1 MLFFPPLQSLP
12 ANPYMTQ
19 QAELVG
25 THGGVELC
33 FFNAIF
39 FTHKECDFL
48 RLKTCLLVQRKEII
62 PPRERLTNPASTST
76 TLSRR
81 LLVKVETVHRTLER
95 LMRRCL
101 SRIGSI
107 RLEKLV
113 NGFSRVS
120 LQHSL
125 HSSHDRKF
133 HSIARG
139 VAGGGDST
147 NR

>member
-1 MLFFPPLQSLP
+1 
-12 ANPYMTQ
+12 
-19 QAELVG
+19 
-25 THGGVELC
+25 
-33 FFNAIF
+33 
-39 FTHKECDFL
+39 
-48 RLKTCLLVQRKEII
+48 
-62 PPRERLTNPASTST
+62 
-76 TLSRR
+76 
-81 LLVKVETVHRTLER
+81 
-95 LMRRCL
+95 MRRCL

-139 VAGGGDST
+139 VAGVGDLFFVAACKHLASIAS
-147 NR
+147 NAFRNFGSFFFLVVVAPPRL